1 MTNPGSAR
9 FAAAAAAALFA
20 SVAGDSPARAAD
32 SVEPTA
38 FEQYMVEVLNRTR
51 ANPDGEAARFGISLN
66 EGLPDGTLTNEAR
79 EPLAVNLEL
88 IQAARDHNTD
98 LFRNFQNLPADHRGS
113 DDRDPT
119 ERATDAGADFLGG
132 VAENN
137 SWTSQGSTAL
147 TATSVNALHALLF
160 KDFTAT
166 FEVVGRG
173 HRKVMLNGTRDEVG
187 VAVAGG
193 VFGGRTAALCT
204 QDFVTTNR
212 IQITGVA
219 YADEVTKNSFYT
231 PGEGLWGV
239 RVVATRREDQSV
251 VETLTWRSGGYNL
264 VVGAGTWDLV
274 ASGGGLPN
282 AQTADGVVVADRN
295 VKVDFVTLN
304 AVPSPPPPRFELKKG
319 VAKLKKGNW
328 SLSVT
333 DAPISIGSFT
343 LPAGASEQVTVE
355 VDGVAHF
362 LPQDRA
368 LAKVKEKLEPGTLL
382 VRKLTVKEPDGDA
395 FTLDLKKG
403 RFTMTRA
410 AAPGFDPTD
419 GSVTIR
425 VLVAGKVAE
434 VVAPAQASG
443 TAGTKQKLVAT
454 SGTVN

>member
-1 MTNPGSAR
+1 MTRCAGILL
-9 FAAAAAAALFA
+9 AAAAVAAPWTWDA
-20 SVAGDSPARAAD
+20 SAAEAP
-32 SVEPTA
+32 EPNA
-38 FEQYMVEVLNRTR
+38 FEQYMIEVLNRTR
-51 ANPDGEAARFGISLN
+51 ADPDAEAARFGIGLN
-66 EGLPDGTLTNEAR
+66 EGLPEGTLTNEPR
-79 EPLAVNLEL
+79 EPLAVNREL
-88 IQAARDHNTD
+88 IQAARDHNKD
-98 LFRNFQNLPADHRGS
+98 LLQNFQQLPADHRGS

-119 ERATDAGADFLGG
+119 QRGADAGASFLGG

-137 SWTSQGSTAL
+137 AWTSQGSTAVA
-147 TATSVNALHALLF
+147 ATSVNALHALLF

-173 HRKVMLNGTRDEVG
+173 HRKVMLNGARDEIGVG
-187 VAVAGG
+187 VTGG
-193 VFGGRTAALCT
+193 VFGGRVAAICT
-204 QDFVTTNR
+204 QDFVTTDR

-239 RVVATRREDQSV
+239 RVAATRRGDGRV

-264 VVGAGTWDLV
+264 VVEPGTWDLA

-282 AQTADGVVVADRN
+282 TQTVDGVVVVDRN

-304 AVPSPPPPRFELKKG
+304 SVPSPPPPRFELKKG
-319 VAKLKKGNW
+319 VAKLKKGLW

-343 LPAGASEQVTVE
+343 LADGASPQVTVE

-368 LAKVKEKLEPGTLL
+368 AAKVKEKTDPASGL
-382 VRKLTVKEPDGDA
+382 VRKLTVKEPDGDV

-403 RFTMTRA
+403 RFALTLAPA
-410 AAPGFDPTD
+410 AGFDPTD

-425 VLVAGKVAE
+425 VHVAGKVAE
-434 VVAPAQASG
+434 VTATAEAAG
-443 TAGTKQKLVAT
+443 TAGTKRKLLAV
-454 SGTVN
+454 SGAVN